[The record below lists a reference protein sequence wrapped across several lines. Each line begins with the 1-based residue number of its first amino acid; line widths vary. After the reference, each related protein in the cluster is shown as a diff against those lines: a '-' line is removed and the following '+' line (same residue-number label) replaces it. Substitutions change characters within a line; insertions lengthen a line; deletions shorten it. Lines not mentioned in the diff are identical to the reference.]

1 MKKIFAPLIL
11 AAIAAITFASAQPG
25 PGPQPNPWV
34 KSGDSI
40 SYSLGGI
47 LAPSSV
53 TGGSKGVGTFNA
65 TNLYINGNA
74 VPQSVFG
81 RTGAVTA
88 QSGDYSFSLI
98 SGTAAA
104 TQGGTG
110 LTSGSS
116 GGVLYF
122 NSTSTIASSAML
134 AGNQLVLGGGSGT
147 APVTL
152 GSLGTSSTVLH
163 GNASGAPTWG
173 AVSLTADVSGTLP
186 AANGGTG
193 ATTITGLVLGNGTS
207 AMSAYAGTS
216 CTNQFPRSLNAS
228 GSATCA
234 SVSLTADV
242 TGVLPSANGGTGNGF
257 FAVSGPATSLKTFT
271 LPNASAAILTDN
283 AAVTVP
289 QGGTNLASGTSGGIL
304 AFTGTTTLVSTG
316 ALTAG
321 APIVGGG
328 AGVAPTSG
336 TRSGNTTQFASVAA
350 GSKTSGNVATWDASG
365 NIQDGG
371 PIAAQT
377 TTTFTPTLRFGGGNT
392 GMVLNNVSGRV
403 IKTGKSVTV
412 QISFLVTTRGSST
425 GVATI
430 GTLPDAMLTVANS
443 FSDYFAIVTNGA
455 AGAQFIY
462 YGELLSSATSI
473 DMYYR
478 FVSTGVQA
486 QATHSDFPDG
496 TYVSINLTYITN

>member
-11 AAIAAITFASAQPG
+11 TAIAAITFASAQPG

-53 TGGSKGVGTFNA
+53 TGGSKGVGTVNA
-65 TNLYINGNA
+65 SNLYINGNA

-134 AGNQLVLGGGSGT
+134 AGNQLVLGGGAGT

-186 AANGGTG
+186 VANGGTG
-193 ATTITGLVLGNGTS
+193 ATTITGLVLGNGSS
-207 AMSAYAGTS
+207 AMSAYTGTF

-228 GSATCA
+228 GVATCA

-242 TGVLPSANGGTGNGF
+242 AGILPAANGGTANGF
-257 FAVSGPATSLKTFT
+257 TAFTGPTTSTKTFT

-283 AAVTVP
+283 AAVTVA
-289 QGGTNLASGTSGGIL
+289 QGGTGITSGTSGGVL
-304 AFTGTTTLVSTG
+304 AFTASGTIASSG
-316 ALTAG
+316 ALTANL
-321 APIVGGG
+321 PVIGGG
-328 AGVAPTSG
+328 AGAAPTVG
-336 TRSGNTTQFASVAA
+336 TRSGNTTEFASVAA
-350 GSKTSGNVATWDASG
+350 GAKTSGNVATWDASG

-371 PIAAQT
+371 AVPAQT
-377 TTTFTPTLRFGGGNT
+377 SGSWTPTYVGTT
-392 GMVLNNVSGRV
+392 GSGTSYLFQYGSY
-403 IKTGKSVTV
+403 IKTGNLVYIQWSV
-412 QISFLVTTRGSST
+412 RGSPGT
-425 GVATI
+425 MATQVYIGALPYPVATSSALGACSMGTMQGWTLGGTYYQLGMFPVSGTSTI
-430 GTLPDAMLTVANS
+430 GLSANS
-443 FSDYFAIVTNGA
+443 A
-455 AGAQFIY
+455 AGTGYA
-462 YGELLSSATSI
+462 
-473 DMYYR
+473 
-478 FVSTGVQA
+478 FVTPAMMTGNA
-486 QATHSDFPDG
+486 IIEGSC
-496 TYVSINLTYITN
+496 TYMTP